1 MVSSV
6 VDGVALRGV
15 VGCLPD
21 QRESVTDLARR
32 FGDEAATRIA
42 KATGII
48 TRHLAG
54 PDLCTSDLMEQAARR
69 LLVGLG
75 WEAASVDLL
84 VCVTQTPDQP
94 LPGNGALLQ
103 HRLGLRKGMVVIDV
117 TQGCAGFVHG
127 LWMASSLVKQMGG
140 RALLLVGDTT
150 SRLIDPDD
158 RSVAPLFGDGAAAV
172 ALDVSSAAAP
182 MWFDL
187 GSDGAGAPYLS
198 VSGGGM
204 RQPGMAPRLFMDGTQ
219 VFAFTLREVPGSV
232 NAVLTGAGWAMAD
245 VHHLVLH
252 QANAQMIRHLAQ
264 KLGATPDQAPITLTE
279 RGNTSSASIP
289 LALCDA
295 LAGALTTQ
303 PRRLVMSGFGVGWS
317 WASVAMVC
325 EPLVVCEMMLAIG
338 RNCPAETAPSATDAE
353 R

>member
-21 QRESVTDLARR
+21 HQENISDLARR
-32 FGDEAATRIA
+32 FGDDAAARIA
-42 KATGII
+42 KATGI
-48 TRHLAG
+48 TSRHLAG
-54 PDLCTSDLMEQAARR
+54 SDLCTSDLMERAARR
-69 LLVGLG
+69 LLSGGG
-75 WEAASVDLL
+75 WDAATVDLL

-127 LWMASSLVKQMGG
+127 LWMTASLLKPMGR

-150 SRLIDPDD
+150 SRLIDPED
-158 RSVAPLFGDGAAAV
+158 RGVAPLFGDGAAAI
-172 ALDVSSAAAP
+172 ALEVSDDASP

-198 VSGGGM
+198 VSGGGL
-204 RQPGMAPRLFMDGTQ
+204 RQPDTPARLFMDGTQ

-232 NAVLTGAGWAMAD
+232 KAVLSAAGWTMAEID
-245 VHHLVLH
+245 HLVLH

-264 KLGATPDQAPITLTE
+264 KLGASSEQAPISLAQV
-279 RGNTSSASIP
+279 GNTSSASIP

-295 LAGALTTQ
+295 LASSLT
-303 PRRLVMSGFGVGWS
+303 PGGRRLVMSGFGVGWT
-317 WASVAMVC
+317 WASVAMVSSPLALC
-325 EPLVVCEMMLAIG
+325 ETVRLPG
-338 RNCPAETAPSATDAE
+338 RNCPAEMTSSAIDAGC
-353 R
+353 